1 MRGELGS
8 TPRGIGLDEAG
19 ERDRLVSADVLEPVE
34 RGSVGAKDFTGGH
47 DPVRIGRPRQSPQ
60 RGKRGRQRLRG
71 KGRIDPPH
79 LQPPLD
85 QEERQRGGCRVPGAG
100 SPQESGER
108 DEEKRRG
115 LVGEGN
121 RDEARRQG
129 SIPKHGRREQEKHGE
144 QEGRDDRRDPEVP
157 RRRIE
162 RLDPVGAESRQPG
175 EAERSEEDEPVV
187 ESERKARQAR
197 GHVQEKRSA
206 RSVTDPREE
215 EPEKERAA
223 AQARLGPA
231 EQPDSREREEHRS
244 GVAERHAR
252 PVLPLLLHRTAA
264 VDSVCERQDRRP
276 ETANRLSRGDGLAHP
291 SPRDRRAS
299 GRILGGVRHGLEQRN
314 EERRREKEGQQ
325 SGRSG
330 GGESP

>member
-1 MRGELGS
+1 
-8 TPRGIGLDEAG
+8 
-19 ERDRLVSADVLEPVE
+19 
-34 RGSVGAKDFTGGH
+34 
-47 DPVRIGRPRQSPQ
+47 SPQ
-60 RGKRGRQRLRG
+60 RGKRGCQRLRG
-71 KGRIDPPH
+71 KGRIGPPH

-108 DEEKRRG
+108 DEEERRS
-115 LVGEGN
+115 LVGEGD

-129 SIPKHGRREQEKHGE
+129 SIPKYGRREQ
-144 QEGRDDRRDPEVP
+144 
-157 RRRIE
+157 
-162 RLDPVGAESRQPG
+162 
-175 EAERSEEDEPVV
+175 
-187 ESERKARQAR
+187 
-197 GHVQEKRSA
+197 
-206 RSVTDPREE
+206 

-223 AQARLGPA
+223 ARARLGPA
-231 EQPDSREREEHRS
+231 EQPDSRERKEHRS

-276 ETANRLSRGDGLAHP
+276 ETANRLSGGDGLAHP

-314 EERRREKEGQQ
+314 EERRREKKGQQ